1 MWKPLNISS
10 FSRMPHSGWVS
21 TSIALSPHS
30 LPFFVLFRLQSWLH
44 IRIVNV
50 SPIGVG
56 CCWHPRLIC
65 AVTQSK
71 GIHHLLIVWLSDGS
85 WRWIE
90 LAKRPQ
96 SGHRSKCQL
105 KSAVGG
111 ATAIKVV
118 AIKCSYCYRRQMHI
132 SLNQKKK
139 NHNNKKQESMQRGDT
154 QIKPLTWHWQFIEKV
169 VLAIVLGKFSSCCCL
184 FPCSAFRY
192 VYVCCFCKFC
202 KHFYLPSF
210 RCGKIKKSLNKL
222 ILISADSPL

>member
-139 NHNNKKQESMQRGDT
+139 KSQQQKARVNATWRHSNKTIDLTLTIYRKSCAGD
-154 QIKPLTWHWQFIEKV
+154 
-169 VLAIVLGKFSSCCCL
+169 
-184 FPCSAFRY
+184 CSREVF
-192 VYVCCFCKFC
+192 
-202 KHFYLPSF
+202 
-210 RCGKIKKSLNKL
+210 KL
-222 ILISADSPL
+222 LLLISMFSI